1 MTELTNKNAAKSRKA
16 EIFIIT
22 ALITIQGLYVI
33 FPLPDI
39 WPFSNYSMFSKASPS
54 TLASSFKFYGITSDG
69 KEVPLDSKK
78 VFLPFDKVRL
88 EKGINKVLKRELFV
102 RKQEEN
108 LESALGYLQ
117 FLPVNQNNLK
127 ERIRRL
133 LPYKRSDVA
142 LDKEKELRILFNYLL
157 AQYEDNRKEK
167 LHGGPPI
174 VSMNLYLTKWDW
186 TDVPPQEVFPESK
199 LVYSSEYG
207 LSEDE

>member
-1 MTELTNKNAAKSRKA
+1 MTELTNKKAVRSRKA

-22 ALITIQGLYVI
+22 TLIAIQGLYVI

-39 WPFSNYSMFSKASPS
+39 WPFSNYSMFSKANPS
-54 TLASSFKFYGITSDG
+54 TVASSFKFYGITSDG
-69 KEVPLDSKK
+69 KEVLLDSKK

-88 EKGINKVLKRELFV
+88 EKGINRVLKREIFV

-108 LESALGYLQ
+108 LEFALRYLQ

-127 ERIRRL
+127 EDIRRL
-133 LPYKRSDVA
+133 LPYKKSDTA
-142 LDKEKELRILFNYLL
+142 LDKEKKLRILFDYLFS
-157 AQYEDNRKEK
+157 QYERNRKAE
-167 LHGGPPI
+167 LHGAPPI

-186 TDVPPQEVFPESK
+186 TDTLPQEVLPETR

-207 LSEDE
+207 FSK

>member
-1 MTELTNKNAAKSRKA
+1 MTELTNKKAAKSRKA

-22 ALITIQGLYVI
+22 ILITIQGLYVI

-39 WPFSNYSMFSKASPS
+39 WPFSNYSMFSEANLS
-54 TLASSFKFYGITSDG
+54 TVASSFKFYGITSDG
-69 KEVPLDSKK
+69 KEVLLDGKK

-88 EKGINKVLKRELFV
+88 EKGINRVLKRELFV
-102 RKQEEN
+102 RKQEKN

-127 ERIRRL
+127 EDIRRL
-133 LPYKRSDVA
+133 LPYKKSDVA
-142 LDKEKELRILFNYLL
+142 VDEEKELRILFDYLL
-157 AQYEDNRKEK
+157 SQYERNREAE

-186 TDVPPQEVFPESK
+186 TDTPPQEVHPVSLSGKGFFP
-199 LVYSSEYG
+199 VV
-207 LSEDE
+207 